1 MKKITIVFFS
11 IFLGIL
17 VGFILFVSLS
27 KDFQEPKYGVGQEEY
42 GINPNS
48 PIWNASIDDLAQ
60 YLLDQGVISS
70 LDYSEVSDGISTIA
84 RKYNGIE
91 IYWWDVKNLKEG
103 TPEYKTFTEMS
114 KSGIIDLWSSG
125 NMMGVVQQGPFGIN
139 PTSYTGKIDELMEV
153 YHKFG
158 VE

>member
-17 VGFILFVSLS
+17 VGFLVFVSLS
-27 KDFQEPKYGVGQEEY
+27 KDFEEPKYGITQDEY

-48 PIWNASIDDLAQ
+48 PIWNTSIDDLAQ
-60 YLLDQGVISS
+60 YLLDKGMISS
-70 LDYSEVSDGISTIA
+70 LDYSQLSDGIATIA
-84 RKYNGIE
+84 RKYDGIE

-103 TPEYKTFTEMS
+103 TPEYKSFTEMA

-125 NMMGVVQQGPFGIN
+125 NMMGVVQQGPFAIN
-139 PTSYTGKIDELMEV
+139 PMTYAGKVDELMEV